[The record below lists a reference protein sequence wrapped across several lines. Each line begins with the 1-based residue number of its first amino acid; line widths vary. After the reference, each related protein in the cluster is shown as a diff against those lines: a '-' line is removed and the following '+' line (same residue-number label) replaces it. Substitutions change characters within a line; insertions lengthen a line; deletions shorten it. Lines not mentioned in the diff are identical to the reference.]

1 MMDRNTL
8 ALYAVTDRS
17 WLNGESLYSQVEKA
31 LRGGASFVQLREKKL
46 EKDTFLQEA
55 KELSALCRQY
65 RVPFVINDNVDI
77 AAACDADGVHI
88 GQEDM
93 AVSEARKILG
103 NEKIIGVTCK
113 SIDQAIRAQAE
124 GADYIG
130 SGAMF
135 PSTAKP
141 GAEPISMEMLKKICE
156 AVSIPVVAI
165 GGITGE
171 NIHQLQGSGIAGVA
185 VVSAIFAQQDIE
197 TATKALKNT
206 VTQMLSSVR

>member
-1 MMDRNTL
+1 MDRNIL
-8 ALYAVTDRS
+8 SVYAVTDRS
-17 WLNGESLYSQVEKA
+17 WLRGESLYSQVEKA
-31 LRGGASFVQLREKKL
+31 LKGGASLVQLREKDL
-46 EKDTFLQEA
+46 DEELFLKEA
-55 KELSALCRQY
+55 IELNALCRRYQ
-65 RVPFVINDNVDI
+65 VPFIVNDNVYI

-93 AVSEARKILG
+93 AMSEARKKLG
-103 NEKIIGVTCK
+103 NGKIIGVTCK
-113 SIDQAIRAQAE
+113 SVEQAIRAEAE

-141 GAEPISMEMLKKICE
+141 GAEPISIETLREICS

-165 GGITGE
+165 GGITRE
-171 NIHQLQGSGIAGVA
+171 NLTELRGTGIAGIA
-185 VVSAIFAQQDIE
+185 VVSAIFAQPDIE
-197 TATKALKNT
+197 AATGELKRA